1 MVCSLI
7 YLILTSRG
15 FLAIPVVLR
24 DATQPVFLV
33 DQPSVASPLFPSLVH
48 SMLSV
53 CCPFLAGQT
62 MANVTICP
70 VHFDGML
77 VPQRLDRMT
86 RNE

>member
-1 MVCSLI
+1 VVRSLI
-7 YLILTSRG
+7 SLILTSRG
-15 FLAIPVVLR
+15 PLAIPAVLR
-24 DATQPVFLV
+24 DATQHFFLV
-33 DQPSVASPLFPSLVH
+33 DRPGVASPLFPSLVH
-48 SMLSV
+48 SMLNQ

-86 RNE
+86 R

>member
-1 MVCSLI
+1 
-7 YLILTSRG
+7 
-15 FLAIPVVLR
+15 
-24 DATQPVFLV
+24 
-33 DQPSVASPLFPSLVH
+33 
-48 SMLSV
+48 MLNE
-53 CCPFLAGQT
+53 CRPFLAGQT